1 MLGSGSMVGV
11 RPAREARMNA
21 AKSAEKRT
29 VTRTHVEMTQ
39 VVLPQSTNALGNVF
53 GGQVMAWIDICA
65 AVASQ
70 RHCRAQVV
78 TASIDAVHFIEPIK
92 QGDVVVLRAQVN
104 AVFHT
109 SMECGVLV
117 ESENPLTGERRRA
130 VKAYATFV
138 ALDEAGRPMQV
149 PPLELETDEERR
161 REAEAGR
168 RREQRLALR
177 RSTEVGLRA

>member
-1 MLGSGSMVGV
+1 MK
-11 RPAREARMNA
+11 A
-21 AKSAEKRT
+21 AKNKEKQT
-29 VTRTHVEMTQ
+29 VTRTRVEMTQ

-104 AVFHT
+104 AAFHT

-138 ALDEAGRPMQV
+138 ALDPRGLPMSV

-161 REAEAGR
+161 RFEEATAR
-168 RREQRLALR
+168 RDQRLALR
-177 RSTEVGLRA
+177 LRTKDGLRD